1 MFAGLYTI
9 DNFYKVK
16 IFFFPLQGQYV
27 QGTIKLDKLFTFDL
41 GLTFRYLKEHI
52 AEKWD

>member
-1 MFAGLYTI
+1 MLAGLYTI

-16 IFFFPLQGQYV
+16 FFFFPLQGQYV
-27 QGTIKLDKLFTFDL
+27 KGTIKLDKLFIFYL